1 MNQPTMNRLA
11 VTKTTTRLLS
21 VAALTLACAGAASAQ
36 DIFWS
41 IGMSS
46 PGVQVGVSNAPPVVV
61 YPQPV
66 VVHRPMVVA
75 PRPVVVQSQPVI
87 YVQSAPLMLPPQ
99 RVEYREWRYGQ
110 DHGRHRGWDRGD
122 RDFDRHDR
130 HGGH

>member
-1 MNQPTMNRLA
+1 MNRLA

-87 YVQSAPLMLPPQ
+87 YVQSAAVMLPPK
-99 RVEYREWRYGQ
+99 RLEYREWRHGH

-122 RDFDRHDR
+122 RDFERHDR
-130 HGGH
+130 RGDH